1 MSCALFEASVVTRL
15 LLNSLAGHGGARRL
29 TEILKAYP
37 DLELIEPT
45 GPEAVYREA
54 LRAVEDG
61 DERLLVAGGDGTLH
75 HAIRGLAGSDCAL
88 GILPLGSGN
97 DFARALG
104 VPVDLRSALARA
116 LQATPRRVDLG
127 RVDGKPF
134 AGIAGIG
141 FDGEAA
147 RCARE
152 RVRIV
157 RGRWIYPYAV
167 ARTLLTF
174 RPPHV
179 SIASDD
185 GNYAGR
191 VMLVALA
198 NSPFY
203 GGGMLMAPRAEL
215 DDGQLDLV
223 VVEQVSRLR
232 FLALFPRVYRGAHV
246 GLAQV
251 RTFRLRQ
258 ATVHADRE
266 LTFFADGEPLAPC
279 AGSRI
284 DVWPA
289 ALSVV

>member
-1 MSCALFEASVVTRL
+1 MTRL
-15 LLNSLAGHGGARRL
+15 ILNSLAGHGSARRL
-29 TEILKAYP
+29 VQSLEACP
-37 DLELIEPT
+37 ELELVRPT
-45 GPEAVYREA
+45 DPDAVTSEA
-54 LRAVEDG
+54 LRAVAQG
-61 DERLLVAGGDGTLH
+61 DERLIVAGGDGTLH

-104 VPVDLRSALARA
+104 VPFDLRDALARA
-116 LQATPRRVDLG
+116 LHATPRRVDLG
-127 RVDGKPF
+127 RVDGTPF

-147 RCARE
+147 RFARE
-152 RVRIV
+152 RVRWV

-179 SIASDD
+179 TITSDD
-185 GNYAGR
+185 GGYAGR

-198 NSPFY
+198 NSPCY
-203 GGGMLMAPRAEL
+203 GGGMRMAPRAEL

-223 VVEQVSRLR
+223 IVERVSRLR
-232 FLALFPRVYRGAHV
+232 FLTLFPRVYRGAHV
-246 GLAQV
+246 DLAQV
-251 RTFRLRQ
+251 RTLRVRQ

-266 LTFFADGEPLAPC
+266 LTFFADGEPITPC
-279 AGSRI
+279 VGSRV

-289 ALSVV
+289 ALRVA